1 MDGERWAGSGRLVLG
16 RRRAGKELHLAFGAV
31 ELETK
36 PLAVVV
42 EVERARVGVGMLAET
57 YSEFVADAVFGCHE
71 GFAVVLSGFFKSV
84 FNLLHPVAAV
94 ELFGE
99 AVDDVGAVVERGFE
113 VGLCVGL
120 ALLQGGAVAAL
131 LQVEGD
137 AFFFELLSGLAAQ
150 LVEGGGRDEVG
161 LGTQVL

>member
-16 RRRAGKELHLAFGAV
+16 RLRAGKELHLAFGAV

-42 EVERARVGVGMLAET
+42 EVERAWVGVGMLAET

-71 GFAVVLSGFFKSV
+71 GFAVVLSGFFESV

-120 ALLQGGAVAAL
+120 ALLQ
-131 LQVEGD
+131 VEED